1 MESCLARE
9 KDIGEPQGYWGPQ
22 GDITL
27 RASVIEVVKVV
38 KKRMVFKYTHEDFLT
53 EMV

>member
-1 MESCLARE
+1 MEFCLARE

-27 RASVIEVVKVV
+27 RESVFEVVKVV
-38 KKRMVFKYTHEDFLT
+38 KTRMVFKYIHEDFMT
-53 EMV
+53 EIV

>member
-1 MESCLARE
+1 MESFLARE
-9 KDIGEPQGYWGPQ
+9 KDIGEPQGYWVPKET
-22 GDITL
+22 TL

-38 KKRMVFKYTHEDFLT
+38 KKRMVFKYIHEDFLT